1 MMLSDW
7 GWLDG
12 TCRETNLKQNAAT
25 PNFSQEN
32 QAIKRQKLE
41 GGRSRQVKCYSF
53 SFSILI
59 LLFWTISPEC
69 VLLHVQIVDS

>member
-7 GWLDG
+7 GWLHG
-12 TCRETNLKQNAAT
+12 TYRETNLKQNAAT
-25 PNFSQEN
+25 PNFGQEN

-53 SFSILI
+53 SFSYLSCFSG
-59 LLFWTISPEC
+59 LFHLN
-69 VLLHVQIVDS
+69 VYFFMFKIVDS